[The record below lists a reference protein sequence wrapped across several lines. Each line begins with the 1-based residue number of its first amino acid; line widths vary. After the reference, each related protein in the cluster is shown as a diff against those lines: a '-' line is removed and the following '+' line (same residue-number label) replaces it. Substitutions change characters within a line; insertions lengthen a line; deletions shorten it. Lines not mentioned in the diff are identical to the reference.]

1 MLDATILTLENL
13 TLDAE
18 QKKSLKKNDSTYINQ
33 KYAKLIHTLYLK
45 YTQVVKKRNK
55 KHNDDFLPWK

>member
-33 KYAKLIHTLYLK
+33 KYE
-45 YTQVVKKRNK
+45 N
-55 KHNDDFLPWK
+55 